1 MSKLIEIR
9 RSYIIKAITLFGKI
23 KYVLLRE
30 RYKAIRSGLPIPKY
44 TYSFRISA
52 NKKSFL
58 TNILHV
64 ALELKSGMLRKI
76 TITQH
81 ISTNLS
87 VYETGWKSKR
97 SQHESYRKVINME
110 DQVGRP
116 TLMEVL
122 KLFTKRGVPCT
133 SYCHSI
139 IQFNDILLRLKYFK

>member
-23 KYVLLRE
+23 KYALLRE
-30 RYKAIRSGLPIPKY
+30 TYKAIRSGLPIPKY

-64 ALELKSGMLRKI
+64 TLELKSGMLRKI

-87 VYETGWKSKR
+87 VYETG
-97 SQHESYRKVINME
+97 
-110 DQVGRP
+110 
-116 TLMEVL
+116 
-122 KLFTKRGVPCT
+122 
-133 SYCHSI
+133 
-139 IQFNDILLRLKYFK
+139 